1 MKKQHLSLWILLLFV
16 SVLFVP
22 NIYAT
27 SFGTNIVTNGDAETG
42 DITGWTAT
50 SNPNAFTNTDAYY
63 GENVQENHGK
73 VFEIYDG
80 GASVEATFSQTI
92 DVSDIQSFFASG
104 LVSFVFSVQAFSW
117 YGATALYTVEELGAS
132 NNVLNAHT
140 SGTVNLSPQ
149 NVNYLSDGNGHFDS
163 SACTWTTTSLEVA
176 GLDASTTQLRISI
189 YGKTSSTATDY
200 VDFDNFQL
208 ILSTAPTVT
217 TTSVTTYG
225 KNAATM
231 GGYVT
236 ADNGAAVTARGVVY
250 SSTDATP
257 AIGESGVT
265 QDVNGSG
272 TGSFSESMGSLSA
285 GTMYYVRAYATN
297 AVGTSYGSVVS
308 FTTMAPPSLSSVS
321 LPGDG
326 TYIIGQNLD
335 YTVNFSEA
343 VNVVTTSG
351 TPYLTLT
358 VGSSTVYAAYY
369 MGTTT
374 SALTFRYTVVSGD
387 LDANGVAVASN
398 INLNS
403 GSIKD
408 AAGNDATVTFTGST
422 AASVLVDAV
431 APMITGVTGPSAGTY
446 AQGDTLW
453 FTATFDD
460 NVTVNNSPYIP
471 VTVGS
476 AKQAEYASGS
486 GTTILKFRYVLQSGD
501 SDADGIAT
509 GTSVTLNGGTIKD
522 AAGNAATLTFSAPT
536 TTGVL
541 VDAVAPAISGVTS
554 PDAGTYEA
562 GDTLWFK
569 VAFDENVDVTGTPS
583 IVLTIGSSSKQAVY
597 VSGSGSD
604 TLRFGYE
611 VVLGDTDDDGI
622 EVAASIAVDEGSITD
637 DAGNIAAL
645 SLGSLATSDIEVK
658 TSPTVVRNNLRSMGY
673 SLSYETLS
681 GMFHVEL
688 PLNARHA
695 EIVLLDAQGHRLATQ
710 SLGTLS
716 QSVDVRLPL
725 STGWNIVVLRVN
737 GGVLATWRGT
747 ITDR

>member
-1 MKKQHLSLWILLLFV
+1 
-16 SVLFVP
+16 
-22 NIYAT
+22 
-27 SFGTNIVTNGDAETG
+27 
-42 DITGWTAT
+42 
-50 SNPNAFTNTDAYY
+50 
-63 GENVQENHGK
+63 
-73 VFEIYDG
+73 
-80 GASVEATFSQTI
+80 
-92 DVSDIQSFFASG
+92 
-104 LVSFVFSVQAFSW
+104 
-117 YGATALYTVEELGAS
+117 
-132 NNVLNAHT
+132 
-140 SGTVNLSPQ
+140 
-149 NVNYLSDGNGHFDS
+149 
-163 SACTWTTTSLEVA
+163 
-176 GLDASTTQLRISI
+176 
-189 YGKTSSTATDY
+189 
-200 VDFDNFQL
+200 
-208 ILSTAPTVT
+208 
-217 TTSVTTYG
+217 
-225 KNAATM
+225 M

-501 SDADGIAT
+501 SDAEGIAT

-522 AAGNAATLTFSAPT
+522 VAGNAAVLTFSAPA

-611 VVLGDTDDDGI
+611 VVLGDTDEDGI
-622 EVAASIAVDEGSITD
+622 SVDAHIVDGSITD
-637 DAGNIAAL
+637 NAGNVASL

>member
-1 MKKQHLSLWILLLFV
+1 M
-16 SVLFVP
+16 VLVP
-22 NIYAT
+22 SSYAT

-42 DITGWTAT
+42 DLTGWTAT
-50 SNPNAFTNTDAYY
+50 GNSAAFVNAEAFF
-63 GENVQENHGK
+63 GENVQTVHGK
-73 VFEIYDG
+73 VLEFYDG
-80 GASVEATFSQTI
+80 SASIEATFSQVI
-92 DVSDIQSFFASG
+92 NISDIQSQVATG
-104 LVSFVFSVQAFSW
+104 LVSLDFSIQAFSW
-117 YGATALYTVEELGAS
+117 YGANVSYTIEELDVS
-132 NNVLNAHT
+132 DNLLKMHT
-140 SGTVNLSPQ
+140 SGNISLLGQ
-149 NVNYLSDGNGHFDS
+149 GVNYHTTDS
-163 SACTWTTTSLEVA
+163 SACTWTTTSVA
-176 GLDASTTQLRISI
+176 AASLNNSTAKLRISV
-189 YGKTSSTATDY
+189 YGKTSNIFEDY
-200 VDFDNFQL
+200 VDFDNIQL
-208 ILSTAPTVT
+208 ILYTVPTVT
-217 TTSVTTYG
+217 TTSVTTYD
-225 KNAATM
+225 KNSATL
-231 GGYVT
+231 GGNVT
-236 ADNGAAVTARGVVY
+236 ADNGVTVTGRGVVY

-265 QDVNGSG
+265 QDVNASG
-272 TGSFSESMGSLSA
+272 TGSFSESIGSLSA
-285 GTMYYVRAYATN
+285 GTIYYVRAYATN

-308 FTTMAPPSLSSVS
+308 FTTIAPPSISSVS

-343 VNVVTTSG
+343 VNVATTSG
-351 TPYLTLT
+351 IPYLILT
-358 VGSSTVYAAYY
+358 VGSSTVHVAYY

-374 SALTFRYTVVSGD
+374 STLTFRYTVVSGD

-422 AASVLVDAV
+422 VASVLVDAV

-460 NVTVNNSPYIP
+460 NVTVNNSPYIL

-501 SDADGIAT
+501 TDADGIST
-509 GTSVTLNGGTIKD
+509 GTSITLNSGSIKD
-522 AAGNAATLTFSAPT
+522 AAGNAAVLTFTAPA

-541 VDAVAPAISGVTS
+541 VDAVAPVISGVTS

-562 GDTLWFK
+562 GDTLCFK
-569 VAFDENVDVTGTPS
+569 VAFDENVDVTGMPS
-583 IVLTIGSSSKQAVY
+583 IELTIGSSIKQAVY

-637 DAGNIAAL
+637 NAGNIAAL

-725 STGWNIVVLRVN
+725 SAGWNIVVLRVN